1 VTLAFLAIAA
11 GLLSFASPCCLP
23 LVPGYLSYVSA
34 IPVTSLDAKASRWV
48 VLRASLLFVTGF
60 TIVFTALGATASA
73 FGATVLRNQNLL
85 TRIMGIAVI
94 GLGLATLGVLRIPV
108 LHREGRLDLARVPR
122 GPAWAVPLGMAFA
135 AGWTP
140 CIGPTLGTILT
151 MAAAGRSLAGGS
163 VLLILYSVGLGLP
176 FILLALC
183 YSRLTGTLSFL
194 RRHGHFVER
203 LGGVLLVGVGILLV
217 SGVWQELFRPLQR
230 NMVSWG
236 WPTL

>member
-1 VTLAFLAIAA
+1 MTLAFLAIAA

-194 RRHGHFVER
+194 RRHGHVVER

>member
-1 VTLAFLAIAA
+1 MTLAFVAVAA

-34 IPVTSLDAKASRWV
+34 VPVTGLSERASRWA

-73 FGATVLRNQNLL
+73 LGATVVSNQTLL
-85 TRIMGIAVI
+85 TRVMGVAVI
-94 GLGLATLGVLRIPV
+94 VLGLATLGILRVPI
-108 LHREGRLDLARVPR
+108 LHREGRMDLARIPR
-122 GPAWAVPLGMAFA
+122 GPLWAVPLGMAFA

-151 MAAAGRSLAGGS
+151 MAAAGGSLPAGV
-163 VLLILYSVGLGLP
+163 VLLVLYSVGLGLP
-176 FILLALC
+176 FVLLAVG
-183 YSRLTGTLSFL
+183 YARLTGTVSFL
-194 RRHGHFVER
+194 RRHGGTVER
-203 LGGVLLVGVGILLV
+203 IGGAVLVGVGVLLVSGI
-217 SGVWQELFRPLQR
+217 WEDLFRPLQR
-230 NMVSWG
+230 NMIGWG

>member
-1 VTLAFLAIAA
+1 MTLAFLAVAA

-34 IPVTSLDAKASRWV
+34 IPVSDLNAKASRAV

-60 TIVFTALGATASA
+60 TIVFTAFGATASVL
-73 FGATVLRNQNLL
+73 GATLLRNQTLL
-85 TRIMGIAVI
+85 TRFLGVGVI
-94 GLGLATLGVLRIPV
+94 VLGLTTLGILRVP
-108 LHREGRLDLARVPR
+108 LLYREGRIDLARVPR

-151 MAAAGRSLAGGS
+151 MAAAGHSLLSGS
-163 VLLILYSVGLGLP
+163 LLLILYSVGLGLP
-176 FILLALC
+176 FVALALG
-183 YSRLTGTLSFL
+183 YTRLTGAVSFL
-194 RRHGHFVER
+194 RRHGAGIER
-203 LGGVLLVGVGILLV
+203 LGGILLVGVGLLLV
-217 SGVWQELFRPLQR
+217 SGLWQELFRPLQR
-230 NMVSWG
+230 SMVGWG